1 MLFLLSFECCGKLF
15 FGGRFVLHEISL
27 RLKSG
32 EHFVLRIIHLYH
44 NDIDDDLTLIFDL
57 RYCFSIPVSIY
68 KKSFDNK
75 KMLNRELLSDIQVTY
90 GNYVS
95 QLGYTKII

>member
-32 EHFVLRIIHLYH
+32 EHFVLRIIGLFEVYLQ
-44 NDIDDDLTLIFDL
+44 NCGEDFG
-57 RYCFSIPVSIY
+57 S
-68 KKSFDNK
+68 
-75 KMLNRELLSDIQVTY
+75 
-90 GNYVS
+90 
-95 QLGYTKII
+95 

>member
-32 EHFVLRIIHLYH
+32 EHFVLRIIAADLVLVSYLYL
-44 NDIDDDLTLIFDL
+44 D
-57 RYCFSIPVSIY
+57 YAAC
-68 KKSFDNK
+68 
-75 KMLNRELLSDIQVTY
+75 Q
-90 GNYVS
+90 
-95 QLGYTKII
+95 TK